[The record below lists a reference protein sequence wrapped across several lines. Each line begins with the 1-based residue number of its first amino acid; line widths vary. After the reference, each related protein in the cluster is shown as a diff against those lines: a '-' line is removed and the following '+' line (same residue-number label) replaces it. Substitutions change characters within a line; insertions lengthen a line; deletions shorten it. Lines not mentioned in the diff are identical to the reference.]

1 VKNTLLATLTIAALA
16 GPAVAQTSPP
26 PQKPYEPQVG
36 QGGKDVVWVPT
47 PPALV
52 EKMLDMA
59 KVTPD
64 DVVYDLGSGDGRLV
78 IAAARDFGARGAGVE
93 IDPKLVALS
102 TENARRAG
110 VTDRVTFREGN
121 LFEMDL
127 TPATV
132 VTLYLSPELNQRL
145 RPKLLREL
153 RPGARIV
160 SHDYGMGDW
169 MPAHSA
175 RMEVRGRVS
184 HIYLWLVPARS

>member
-1 VKNTLLATLTIAALA
+1 VTGRRRACRLAILVGVVLV
-16 GPAVAQTSPP
+16 GAVACSYPGADVPYVQTPHEVVAEMLRLAS
-26 PQKPYEPQVG
+26 VG
-36 QGGKDVVWVPT
+36 R
-47 PPALV
+47 
-52 EKMLDMA
+52 
-59 KVTPD
+59 D

-93 IDPKLVALS
+93 IDPKLVTLS

-110 VTDRVTFREGN
+110 VADRVTFREGN

-127 TPATV
+127 APATV

-169 MPAHSA
+169 TPARTE
-175 RMEVRGRVS
+175 RMVVQGRVS
-184 HIYLWLVPARS
+184 YIYLWVVPARS